1 MLRVDLNYPLTK
13 YLYRPVS
20 RSIATRLAPTRAT
33 PLQLTLVGAA
43 VVLGGAVAWALDAY
57 LLGVALV
64 LVGQIIDCVDG
75 DLARISGKT
84 SAAGAFI
91 DSVLDRWMDAA
102 LIIGLGWSRLD
113 EAELAMACA
122 LTGAL
127 VTSYVRARA
136 QSLGVDCPQGIG
148 TRDTRLLVLMIA
160 AAVTRPIE
168 GLWIVAA
175 MGLTTALHRTLWT
188 MRAMRARTY

>member
-1 MLRVDLNYPLTK
+1 MDLNYPLTR

-20 RSIATRLAPTRAT
+20 RSIAARLAPTRAT
-33 PLQLTLVGAA
+33 PLQLTLIGA
-43 VVLGGAVAWALDAY
+43 VLVLGGAIAWAQDMY
-57 LLGVALV
+57 VVGVALV

-75 DLARISGKT
+75 DLARISGRT
-84 SAAGAFI
+84 NAAGAFI
-91 DSVLDRWMDAA
+91 DSVLDRWTDAA

-122 LTGAL
+122 LAGAL

-160 AAVTRPIE
+160 ALVARPVE
-168 GLWIVAA
+168 GLWVVAA
-175 MGLTTALHRTLWT
+175 MGLVTALHRTLW
-188 MRAMRARTY
+188 AMRALRTRAY

>member
-1 MLRVDLNYPLTK
+1 LTR

-20 RSIATRLAPTRAT
+20 KSIAVRLAPTRAT
-33 PLQLTLVGAA
+33 PLQLTLIGA
-43 VVLGGAVAWALDAY
+43 VLVLGGAVAWAQDLY
-57 LLGVALV
+57 VVGVVLV

-75 DLARISGKT
+75 DLARISGRT
-84 SAAGAFI
+84 SASGAFM
-91 DSVLDRWMDAA
+91 DSVLDRWTEAA

-113 EAELAMACA
+113 EAELAIACA
-122 LTGAL
+122 LAGAL

-160 AAVTRPIE
+160 ALVARPVE
-168 GLWIVAA
+168 GLWVVAA
-175 MGLTTALHRTLWT
+175 LGLITAIHRTLW
-188 MRAMRARTY
+188 AMRALRARDY